1 MSTTPTSTEQ
11 KQPAAIRQWTLDL
24 ARSTAEF
31 RVRHFWSLITVS
43 GHFDRFGG
51 TYTVGPD
58 SRQIELTIDAD
69 SLVTGNRRRDKH
81 LRSADFFHVAA
92 HPRTRFR
99 SNSVVDA
106 GDGTLRVSG
115 ELEAAGKMVP
125 QLRRGR
131 PRDRRRTRG
140 RSDDDRRPPTA
151 RHELEPAGHPPRPV
165 DAARQSATQM
175 TAAAATETRRTS
187 HPGPSLRF
195 TRSARPA

>member
-1 MSTTPTSTEQ
+1 MSTTPTSTEA
-11 KQPAAIRQWTLDL
+11 KQPAAIRRWTLDQ
-24 ARSTAEF
+24 ARSTVEF
-31 RVRHFWSLITVS
+31 RVRHFWGLITVS

-69 SLVTGNRRRDKH
+69 SLVTANRRRDKH

-115 ELEAAGKMVP
+115 ELEAAGKTVP
-125 QLRRGR
+125 LNFDAAVREIG
-131 PRDRRRTRG
+131 D
-140 RSDDDRRPPTA
+140 
-151 RHELEPAGHPPRPV
+151 ELEVEATTTV
-165 DAARQSATQM
+165 DHRLLDMNWSPLGTLRAPSMLHVKAR
-175 TAAAATETRRTS
+175 
-187 HPGPSLRF
+187 LK
-195 TRSARPA
+195 